1 MGVLIQ
7 LTGLDSFHMRRAPIA
22 LFSGIGRRIALAVVA
37 CGLVVLVL
45 GLLLQAGKQQR
56 QYRELHQQQL
66 RQAAAQASQTVRS
79 RIEGAELLLRA
90 YTDGVDTEREAMQ
103 LRSRLPALPAFEWAA
118 LVNATNE
125 AGLSAGERQFKLD
138 SELREAIDAGRVV
151 LLGDSSVGGLYLLRA
166 LPEREPARWV
176 LAELRNS
183 WLWARLAT
191 AAPGPSLVGV
201 DSERRQL
208 FSTLD
213 HRSEIVR
220 HMAPL
225 PGTQP
230 ATGVGEDL
238 AWNEQDQAW
247 VGAVASIGAGP
258 AAGLELAVVAM
269 DADRPW
275 STAFWS
281 ALRTQSTMLP
291 LLLLLAG
298 WFAHRLATHHLH
310 TFRQLRRAL
319 AQLPDRRMTV
329 APHADLA
336 SEVRQLVDS
345 YNRSAEV
352 LEAQVEMRKALDEI
366 DALLLPG
373 GDYENVIDQVLT
385 RVRSVTGANNVG
397 LTLIDPGVSGHGRL
411 FAVNADGGCP
421 VNRVELDEQMVAT
434 LRDAR
439 HGLTVV
445 RCEEGRH
452 SFLEPLQGAGSS
464 FFWVWPVAVAG
475 ELAAILSVGYVEPP
489 AHGARVAG
497 CGTHC
502 AQRLGIALSGN
513 ARAEQL
519 YRQAHFDP
527 LTQLPNRL
535 LFRDQLAQELRNV
548 EQNGARGALL
558 YIDLDHFKK
567 VNDSLGHAAG
577 DQVLSIVAQ
586 RLRACVKDGDT
597 VARLGGDEFT
607 VILRDVSDA
616 TAVSAVA
623 DRMILSM
630 QLPVRLG
637 ARDHHVHA
645 SIGIALFPADG
656 SDLDELLRH
665 ADLAMYR
672 AKDLGRGAAV
682 FYNPKMAA
690 RGARV
695 ADSGLYRALKRRE
708 FSLYFQPQYRVN
720 DGSMVGVEALLRWQ
734 KPRDGLVP
742 SADFIPAAEESGLIV
757 DLGGWVLDAACSQIA
772 LWREQGIAAPRVA
785 VNLSVQQLRDPDMV
799 ASLRRNLERYRLQ
812 FDAIEL
818 EMSEAAL
825 TDPDSQAC
833 IEGLSALGVRLTLDD
848 FGTGHTALA
857 NLRRYPVG
865 AVKIDRSFV
874 EELADSPAAAAL
886 ASTIIVMAHSLGK
899 QVIAEGVET
908 SDQLDFLRE
917 RGCDLAQGYF
927 MARPLSASDMTE
939 MLIGRTPEVPGERSA
954 LA

>member
-1 MGVLIQ
+1 
-7 LTGLDSFHMRRAPIA
+7 
-22 LFSGIGRRIALAVVA
+22 
-37 CGLVVLVL
+37 
-45 GLLLQAGKQQR
+45 
-56 QYRELHQQQL
+56 
-66 RQAAAQASQTVRS
+66 
-79 RIEGAELLLRA
+79 
-90 YTDGVDTEREAMQ
+90 
-103 LRSRLPALPAFEWAA
+103 
-118 LVNATNE
+118 
-125 AGLSAGERQFKLD
+125 
-138 SELREAIDAGRVV
+138 
-151 LLGDSSVGGLYLLRA
+151 
-166 LPEREPARWV
+166 
-176 LAELRNS
+176 
-183 WLWARLAT
+183 
-191 AAPGPSLVGV
+191 
-201 DSERRQL
+201 
-208 FSTLD
+208 
-213 HRSEIVR
+213 
-220 HMAPL
+220 
-225 PGTQP
+225 
-230 ATGVGEDL
+230 
-238 AWNEQDQAW
+238 
-247 VGAVASIGAGP
+247 
-258 AAGLELAVVAM
+258 
-269 DADRPW
+269 
-275 STAFWS
+275 
-281 ALRTQSTMLP
+281 
-291 LLLLLAG
+291 
-298 WFAHRLATHHLH
+298 
-310 TFRQLRRAL
+310 
-319 AQLPDRRMTV
+319 
-329 APHADLA
+329 
-336 SEVRQLVDS
+336 
-345 YNRSAEV
+345 
-352 LEAQVEMRKALDEI
+352 
-366 DALLLPG
+366 
-373 GDYENVIDQVLT
+373 
-385 RVRSVTGANNVG
+385 
-397 LTLIDPGVSGHGRL
+397 
-411 FAVNADGGCP
+411 
-421 VNRVELDEQMVAT
+421 
-434 LRDAR
+434 
-439 HGLTVV
+439 
-445 RCEEGRH
+445 
-452 SFLEPLQGAGSS
+452 
-464 FFWVWPVAVAG
+464 
-475 ELAAILSVGYVEPP
+475 
-489 AHGARVAG
+489 VAG